1 VPSITASP
9 GDAAAHSS
17 AAGVAPQ
24 AARADEA
31 RTLPTFEQIYA
42 ERFDDVIR
50 WLRALGGLDAD
61 LDDLAQEVFLVVQ
74 RKLHGFDGGN
84 LGAWLFKIAKNQVS
98 DHRRRAWV
106 RRVFRGLQPS
116 TAAESVPLHG
126 RAFPTPHEALE
137 RREAWSFVAQT
148 LNKMPLAQR
157 TAFVLFEIEGYG
169 GEEIAELEGIPLS
182 TVWTRVHYARR
193 LFYELTAKAE
203 RQGKLR

>member
-1 VPSITASP
+1 MPSITASP
-9 GDAAAHSS
+9 GHASAHSRAES
-17 AAGVAPQ
+17 DAPLPTRAEQ
-24 AARADEA
+24 ARAQ
-31 RTLPTFEQIYA
+31 PTFEQIYA
-42 ERFDDVIR
+42 ERFEDVVR

-74 RKLHGFDGGN
+74 RKLHTFDGNN

-106 RRVFRGLQPS
+106 KRVFRGLQPS
-116 TAAESVPLHG
+116 TSAESVPLHA

-137 RREAWSFVAQT
+137 RREAWSFVART

-169 GEEIAELEGIPLS
+169 GEEIAELEGIPVS

-203 RQGKLR
+203 REGKLR